1 MTKKSTASVTSMDQF
16 FTRAKSNEGVSVPLL
31 LPDGSPTEHWIK
43 VRGIDSDEYR
53 RADSRARRRAI
64 DIAQEKDEGTR
75 EDMIED
81 TKLDVLSV
89 LVADWSFPKPC
100 TPEEVKAFLREAP
113 HIADLVDKTAY
124 KRALFFVKSSTP
136 SSTTQEQASS

>member
-1 MTKKSTASVTSMDQF
+1 MSNKKTSVTPMDQF
-16 FTRAKSNEGVSVPLL
+16 HTRAKSSEGVNVPLM
-31 LPDGSPTEHWIK
+31 LPDGSPTEHWVK
-43 VRGIDSDEYR
+43 VRGVDSDEYR

-64 DIAQEKDEGTR
+64 DIAQEKDEAKR

-89 LVADWSFPKPC
+89 LVADWSFDRPC

-113 HIADLVDKTAY
+113 QIADLVDKTAY

>member
-1 MTKKSTASVTSMDQF
+1 MSNKKTSVTPMDQF
-16 FTRAKSNEGVSVPLL
+16 HTRAKSSEGVNVPLM
-31 LPDGSPTEHWIK
+31 LPDGSPTEHWVK
-43 VRGIDSDEYR
+43 VRGVDSDEYR

-64 DIAQEKDEGTR
+64 DIAQEKDEAKR

-89 LVADWSFPKPC
+89 LVADWSFDRPC

-113 HIADLVDKTAY
+113 QIADLVDKTAY
-124 KRALFFVKSSTP
+124 KRALFFAKSSTP
-136 SSTTQEQASS
+136 SSPTQEQASS